1 MFFQL
6 KCCFSDY
13 CNTKVND
20 GTITT
25 SKSLNDGTITTSKS
39 LNDTIITTSK
49 SLNDTTITTSKSL
62 NDTTITTRK
71 PLVQKTIVE
80 IQKTKY
86 RKSKSTSCNH
96 VPNLFITAIIFFPT
110 YIFSVYYSWN
120 LIIFQIKILI
130 FRDCCM
136 NHYIIQE
143 PVPRV
148 TNIGDCFL
156 LLHRRAK

>member
-25 SKSLNDGTITTSKS
+25 SKL
-39 LNDTIITTSK
+39 
-49 SLNDTTITTSKSL
+49 L

-71 PLVQKTIVE
+71 PLVQKTTVE

-86 RKSKSTSCNH
+86 RKSKGKSCNH
-96 VPNLFITAIIFFPT
+96 VPNLFITATILFST
-110 YIFSVYYSWN
+110 YIFSVYCSWN
-120 LIIFQIKILI
+120 FMIFQRNILI

-136 NHYIIQE
+136 NDYIIQE